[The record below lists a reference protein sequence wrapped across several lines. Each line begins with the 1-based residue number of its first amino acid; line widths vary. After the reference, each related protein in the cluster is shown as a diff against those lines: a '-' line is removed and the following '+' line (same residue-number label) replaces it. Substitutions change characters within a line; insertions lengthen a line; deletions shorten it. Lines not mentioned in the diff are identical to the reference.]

1 MSDPTNPYASTP
13 AFAGP
18 APTPLTVAR
27 NPIGTTALI
36 LGGALLVLQLISVV
50 TQRALIMSDDY
61 TLIGAV
67 SAVIS
72 LIAVLIALPAIAL
85 GAIGVTRP
93 GLPRVAAGIGL
104 GIGVSELWA
113 QSLWFVAS
121 LLPY

>member
-50 TQRALIMSDDY
+50 TQRALIMSD
-61 TLIGAV
+61 
-67 SAVIS
+67 
-72 LIAVLIALPAIAL
+72 
-85 GAIGVTRP
+85 GAIGATRP